1 MAWEALHPAVT
12 AVPVGIAFGMI
23 LERAGLGDPRVIRG
37 QLIGTD
43 YTVILVMF
51 GAIVTA
57 MLGLLW
63 GDALGVVD
71 LRAIATPPTDIRG
84 QVVGGIIFGGGF
96 AISSLCPGTAC
107 VAAASGRRDG
117 IAAVGGVFVGTIAT
131 PLLWP
136 WLGRAAADVPDERRY
151 LPAELGLPTWA
162 VAAALVLLAIAALR
176 VSRWRMPLWRE
187 ETAADR
193 PAWWKLSRLE
203 VGALTLALAFAAVDG
218 RNTRPPAEVASL
230 AGVIEREEDHVDAVE
245 LATWIKDGKPGLR
258 VIDLREGVDTGTYV
272 IPGAELASLGDLSTL
287 RVGAGE
293 LVVLYSDG
301 GAHAAQGWVL
311 LQLRGVRNARV
322 LKDGMA
328 AWEDDVLEPIL
339 PAGDDAKGRAERA
352 RVRALSLWFG
362 GRPHVGDAPFERAT
376 RSATAPRT
384 RRRRTC

>member
-1 MAWEALHPAVT
+1 MAWESLHPAAT
-12 AVPVGIAFGMI
+12 AIPVGIAFGMI

-37 QLIGTD
+37 QLVGTD
-43 YTVILVMF
+43 YSVILVMF

-63 GDALGVVD
+63 CDALGVVD
-71 LRAIATPPTDIRG
+71 LRAIATPPTDIGG

-117 IAAVGGVFVGTIAT
+117 VAAVGGVLLGTIAT

-136 WLGRAAADVPDERRY
+136 WLGRAVADVPDEQRL
-151 LPAELGLPTWA
+151 LPAELGLPTWV
-162 VAAALVLLAIAALR
+162 VAAALVMLAIAAVRIARLR
-176 VSRWRMPLWRE
+176 EPPLQR
-187 ETAADR
+187 A
-193 PAWWKLSRLE
+193 PWWKVSRLE
-203 VGALTLALAFAAVDG
+203 VGGLTLALALAAVGG
-218 RNTRPPAEVASL
+218 RPANAPAQVASL

-245 LATWIKDGKPGLR
+245 LATWIRDAKPGLR

-272 IPGAELASLGDLSTL
+272 IPGAELASLGDLATL
-287 RVGAGE
+287 PVAAGDF
-293 LVVLYSDG
+293 LVLYSDG

-311 LQLRGVRNARV
+311 LQLRGIRNARV

-328 AWEDDVLEPIL
+328 AWEDEVLEPIL
-339 PAGDDAKGRAERA
+339 PSGDDDALRAEAA
-352 RVRALSLWFG
+352 RIRELSLWFG

-376 RSATAPRT
+376 RDERT
-384 RRRRTC
+384 LRKRRRRTC